1 VEVAKVTSKG
11 QITIPISIR
20 RKLEIN
26 EGDKVLFIY
35 KPDGV
40 MMVNPNALQGGET
53 GDVVE
58 AAETEM
64 AAEAI
69 AALKE
74 RSAKSTPAAST
85 VQSEDSP
92 SAAEDFNE
100 QELKE
105 DIAAAAAGAPA
116 QQETQRPV
124 PPPIEEPAP
133 PDKHISGLNLGT
145 LLDDIRSI
153 GSNI

>member
-1 VEVAKVTSKG
+1 MEVAKVTSKG

-40 MMVNPNALQGGET
+40 LMVNPNTMQGGT
-53 GDVVE
+53 AGDIVE

-64 AAEAI
+64 ASEAV
-69 AALKE
+69 AAMKE
-74 RSAKSTPAAST
+74 RSAAKPAPVTATQPVSAIEPDDEAITTSEEVTAEEPIQQVTP
-85 VQSEDSP
+85 
-92 SAAEDFNE
+92 
-100 QELKE
+100 
-105 DIAAAAAGAPA
+105 
-116 QQETQRPV
+116 RPV
-124 PPPIEEPAP
+124 IPPVDEPEKPEPSVA
-133 PDKHISGLNLGT
+133 GLNLGT

>member
-1 VEVAKVTSKG
+1 MEVAKVTSKG

-20 RKLEIN
+20 RRLEIN

-35 KPDGV
+35 KPEGV
-40 MMVNPNALQGGET
+40 MMVNPNTMQGGYT

-64 AAEAI
+64 GAEAV
-69 AALKE
+69 AAMKQRE
-74 RSAKSTPAAST
+74 AAKSTQKKETP
-85 VQSEDSP
+85 V
-92 SAAEDFNE
+92 SAAPPADAPQTVNE
-100 QELKE
+100 AVQEQL
-105 DIAAAAAGAPA
+105 PA
-116 QQETQRPV
+116 EEPQRREARRPV
-124 PPPIEEPAP
+124 PPPVEEPP
-133 PDKHISGLNLGT
+133 PEDKHIGGFNLST

>member
-1 VEVAKVTSKG
+1 MEVAKVTSKG

-40 MMVNPNALQGGET
+40 LMVNPNTMQGGT
-53 GDVVE
+53 AGDVVE

-64 AAEAI
+64 AAEAV
-69 AALKE
+69 AEMKE
-74 RSAKSTPAAST
+74 RSTGKPA
-85 VQSEDSP
+85 P
-92 SAAEDFNE
+92 
-100 QELKE
+100 K
-105 DIAAAAAGAPA
+105 AAAQPVAAIVPDEEEASA
-116 QQETQRPV
+116 EVSTKDETPQPPVPRPV
-124 PPPIEEPAP
+124 TVPVEEPEKPEA
-133 PDKHISGLNLGT
+133 SVGGLNLGT

>member
-1 VEVAKVTSKG
+1 MEVAKVTSKG

-35 KPDGV
+35 KPEGV
-40 MMVNPNALQGGET
+40 MMVNPTTLQGGTE
-53 GDVVE
+53 GVVE
-58 AAETEM
+58 AAETEI

-69 AALKE
+69 AAAKE
-74 RSAKSTPAAST
+74 RGTAKETATPKAEAAT
-85 VQSEDSP
+85 VPAVKPEAKEAVVAEAKL
-92 SAAEDFNE
+92 AAEPVE
-100 QELKE
+100 E
-105 DIAAAAAGAPA
+105 AAP
-116 QQETQRPV
+116 RPV
-124 PPPIEEPAP
+124 PPPVEEPP
-133 PDKHISGLNLGT
+133 EPEKQIGGLNLGT